1 MANTGF
7 RLRLPPRATDASLTD
22 DESTSR
28 PILERKASHTPRLNP
43 LTAKIAARSQSAA
56 RASRLA
62 YNPRSWSETLHLLA
76 LYEKGP
82 FVLVP
87 CALLTLWSAVVG
99 LLHSLV
105 PETQSTLEAMPV
117 YVPTVLGSTM
127 GLLLAFRLNT
137 AYSRWWEARLL
148 WGNTILVPRLLL
160 IVRARPQHTAA
171 RRSTP
176 QHARTRGE
184 EQIWSNRGEEQIWSS
199 PFTACA

>member
-1 MANTGF
+1 MASTGF

-28 PILERKASHTPRLNP
+28 PILERRVSHTPRLNP
-43 LTAKIAARSQSAA
+43 LTAKIADRSQKAA
-56 RASRLA
+56 RDSRLA
-62 YNPRSWSETLHLLA
+62 YNPKSWSETLHLLA
-76 LYEKGP
+76 LHEKGP

-87 CALLTLWSAVVG
+87 CALLTLWATVVG
-99 LLHSLV
+99 LLYSLV
-105 PETQSTLEAMPV
+105 PKTQPWLDAMPV

-160 IVRARPQHTAA
+160 MLLLLLLILFVLTHL
-171 RRSTP
+171 
-176 QHARTRGE
+176 
-184 EQIWSNRGEEQIWSS
+184 SN
-199 PFTACA
+199 TCKYKL